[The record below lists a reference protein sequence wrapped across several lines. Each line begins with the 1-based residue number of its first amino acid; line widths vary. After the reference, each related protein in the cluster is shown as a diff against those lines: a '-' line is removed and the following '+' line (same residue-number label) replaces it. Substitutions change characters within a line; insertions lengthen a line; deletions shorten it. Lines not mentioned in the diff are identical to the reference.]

1 MRIAFRRLLKARLFT
16 VFAILSLGVGL
27 SLTTTIYSIIRSVL
41 FDGIGIPE
49 PDRVGFVITPYDGRL
64 LKGSVSEPDF
74 RTLVSSQSS
83 FSAVAASAPLR
94 IGLSSATGAELVTA
108 EGVDGEYFSVMRV
121 QPALGRLLQASD
133 AERRVAVIAKSVW
146 TTRFGSD
153 PAILGRSIQL
163 DGVSVEVIG
172 VVPGSFAG
180 VNGKLGGTRV
190 WLPLAAGR
198 ALSGHNTADNLI
210 VLGRLK
216 PSVSVDTAGQELRA
230 LATVLDAASP
240 PATAASAR
248 RWSLKTAEAI
258 AREDVIL
265 SRIGST
271 LVGLVTLVLIVACTN
286 LSNLVLARGTVRQ
299 ADLAVRRALG
309 ASRAQ
314 LVWEQ
319 FRESLI
325 LGVGGVS
332 TAIGLFFVLRAAL
345 HTEFFIRLPGG
356 EPLTLE
362 IRPELDPVVASAA
375 LVALAISLIVFGLE
389 PAWRLTRALDL
400 RTALG
405 AAAGLNR
412 NTLRRQHALLRWQVT
427 VSACFFIIA
436 TMFAR
441 YTILEARHDPGVR
454 LDGLAV
460 AAFDFAAQGWD
471 GNRIKPLIQRLLVQA
486 DANPAVTAT
495 ALATALPF
503 GTRHLMRLTLGE
515 MDRLGPGMPA
525 VGISAT
531 PSLFAVLEIPIVRGR
546 AFAAADAEDVVVIN
560 ETAARR
566 MFGAADVVNR
576 RLSVT
581 RGTQRRDVTV
591 VGVARD
597 TDVGQILFE
606 PMPLAYFPLSAG
618 SSTSLVVVARAPQDA
633 AHHLR
638 DLLAR
643 TDPALAAEAIGDGR
657 SMLSGPWLVLR
668 GAGIG
673 ALVLGGVT
681 LVLAMAGLFG
691 IQTHAVLHRTREIG
705 IRMAMGATSRD
716 IRRFVLRE
724 GYRPVLEGLAIGSA
738 IGLAG
743 RAIVR
748 SYLDLDVPV
757 IDVAMLLLA
766 AAALIAAAFW
776 ACDAP
781 ARRAAG
787 VNPMV
792 ALRAD

>member
-16 VFAILSLGVGL
+16 VFAILSLGIGL
-27 SLTTTIYSIIRSVL
+27 STTTIVYSIIRTVL

-49 PDRVGFVITPYDGRL
+49 PDRVGFVVTPHDGRL
-64 LKGSVSEPDF
+64 LKGSVSESDF
-74 RTLVSSQSS
+74 RTFASTQSS
-83 FSAVAASAPLR
+83 FAAVAASVPLR
-94 IGLSSATGAELVTA
+94 IGLPSSIGAELVTA
-108 EGVDGEYFSVMRV
+108 EGVDGDYFSVMRV
-121 QPALGRLLQASD
+121 QPALGRLLHASD
-133 AERRVAVIAKSVW
+133 AGRRVVVIAKSVW
-146 TTRFGSD
+146 TTRFGGD

-172 VVPGSFAG
+172 VVPGTFAG
-180 VNGKLGGTRV
+180 VNGKLGNTRV
-190 WLPLAAGR
+190 WLPLAAGH
-198 ALSGHNTADNLI
+198 ALSGNVAGNLI

-216 PSVSVDTAGQELRA
+216 PSASVGAAGQELRSLGA
-230 LATVLDAASP
+230 FLDAASP
-240 PATAASAR
+240 PVTTGAAR
-248 RWSLKTAEAI
+248 RWSLKTADAI

-265 SRIGST
+265 SRIGAT
-271 LVGLVTLVLIVACTN
+271 LVGLVALVLIVACTN
-286 LSNLVLARGTVRQ
+286 LSNLVLARGTARQ
-299 ADLAVRRALG
+299 GDLTVRRALG

-319 FRESLI
+319 FRESLL
-325 LGVGGVS
+325 LGVGGLS
-332 TAIGLFFVLRAAL
+332 IATGLFFVLRAAL
-345 HTEFFIRLPGG
+345 HTEFFVRLPGG
-356 EPLTLE
+356 EPLTIE
-362 IRPELDPVVASAA
+362 IRPELDPFVAGAA
-375 LVALAISLIVFGLE
+375 LVALALSLLVFGLE
-389 PAWRLTRALDL
+389 PAWRLTRVLDL

-412 NTLRRQHALLRWQVT
+412 DTLRRQHALLRWQVT

-471 GNRIKPLIQRLLVQA
+471 ADRIQSLTRRLLVQA
-486 DANPAVTAT
+486 EGHPSVTAT

-503 GTRHLMRLTLGE
+503 GTRNLARLTLG
-515 MDRLGPGMPA
+515 DRGRIGPGVPA
-525 VGISAT
+525 AGMSAT
-531 PSLFAVLEIPIVRGR
+531 PSLFAALDIPIVRGR
-546 AFAAADAEDVVVIN
+546 AFTAADDEGVVVIS

-566 MFGAADVVNR
+566 MFGATDAVNR
-576 RLSVT
+576 RISVT
-581 RGTQRRDVTV
+581 RGTQTRDVTV

-606 PMPLAYFPLSAG
+606 STPLAYFPFAAG
-618 SSTSLVVVARAPQDA
+618 SSTSLVVAVRAPRDA
-633 AHHLR
+633 AQHLR

-643 TDPALAAEAIGDGR
+643 TDPALAAEAIGEGR

-673 ALVLGGVT
+673 ALLLGGVT
-681 LVLAMAGLFG
+681 LLLAMAGLFG
-691 IQTHAVLHRTREIG
+691 IQTHAVIHRTREIG
-705 IRMAMGATSRD
+705 IRMALGATTSD
-716 IRRFVLRE
+716 IRWFVLRE
-724 GYRPVLEGLAIGSA
+724 GYRPVLEGLTIGSA

-748 SYLDLDVPV
+748 SYLDIDVPV
-757 IDVAMLLLA
+757 IDVGMLLLA
-766 AAALIAAAFW
+766 AAALIAVAFW

-787 VNPMV
+787 VNPTV